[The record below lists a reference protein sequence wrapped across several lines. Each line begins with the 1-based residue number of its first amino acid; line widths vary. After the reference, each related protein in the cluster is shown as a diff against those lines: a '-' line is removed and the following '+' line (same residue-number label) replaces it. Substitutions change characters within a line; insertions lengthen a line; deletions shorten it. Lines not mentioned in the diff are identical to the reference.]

1 MKISAGVGGKQWWAG
16 QEETNPSA
24 SLLIGQQQAVMSV
37 AVSQFSK
44 ENNGH
49 ILSKPKLGPKSF
61 PGLSIL
67 NIKGKPK
74 IHSEVYFSYRCP

>member
-1 MKISAGVGGKQWWAG
+1 MVGRTGG
-16 QEETNPSA
+16 DNPSA

-37 AVSQFSK
+37 AVSQFSR

-61 PGLSIL
+61 LG
-67 NIKGKPK
+67 
-74 IHSEVYFSYRCP
+74 